1 MIPIQKTIE
10 FTFRRTIPANP
21 TEVFDAW
28 LDPKYPANP
37 WHKMNR
43 LIFNPAVD
51 GLFYRMHVTD
61 GQELP
66 HYGRFTILDRP
77 RKIQHTWMSLHTR
90 GLESVVTLTFE
101 PQGEDTLLTLHHA
114 NIPDDQLGRKHERG
128 WEHYLGLL
136 VETFPGACSERVRH
150 R

>member
-1 MIPIQKTIE
+1 MILKGKTID
-10 FTFRRTIPANP
+10 FTFNRTIPASP
-21 TEVFDAW
+21 SEVFDVW
-28 LDPKYPANP
+28 LDPECPGNP
-37 WHKMNR
+37 WHKMDR
-43 LIFNPAVD
+43 LIFNPTVD

-61 GQELP
+61 GQEMP

-77 RKIQHTWMSLHTR
+77 RKIQHTWMSRHTH

-101 PQGEDTLLTLHHA
+101 AQGEDTLLTLHHA
-114 NIPDDQLGRKHERG
+114 NIPDDELGRMHERG

-136 VETFPGACSERVRH
+136 VDRFQRMHRERAR